1 MTEITFRDI
10 REDAL
15 SLQWFFICALE
26 FHLILNVLAPVWT
39 VQEGRDPAWKSWQTS
54 FKDFVFQSCLKEVSS
69 LCSIFMYQAGAMY
82 LFHGF
87 IPGKLGLVMGYRI
100 YLAFTHFHLASL
112 PSPSSAPSR
121 SGSYIDAIYR
131 MPMETVQI
139 NLHFHP
145 YC

>member
-1 MTEITFRDI
+1 MTEITCRDI
-10 REDAL
+10 REDEL
-15 SLQWFFICALE
+15 SLQWFLIYALE
-26 FHLILNVLAPVWT
+26 FHLILNVLTPVWA

-54 FKDFVFQSCLKEVSS
+54 FKGLVFQSCLKEVSS
-69 LCSIFMYQAGAMY
+69 LCSIFMYQARAMY
-82 LFHGF
+82 LFHAF
-87 IPGKLGLVMGYRI
+87 IPGKQGLIMACRT
-100 YLAFTHFHLASL
+100 YLAFTHFHLVSL

-121 SGSYIDAIYR
+121 SASYIGAIYR